1 MQAPPES
8 FPVLAF
14 IGVVIQMG
22 GALLLIALFG
32 LLRRF
37 ALQRAYFAAWG
48 AAWAA
53 VAIAIGA
60 VVVRYILMPQIIG
73 RSLDERHPVT
83 LALYFIY
90 QTCKGLALVYFVRGT
105 LMYVTGNSAAL
116 RVTRRM
122 WMAAVTFSLVSTLA
136 SGTGLNEM
144 VVWQSVLAVPAL
156 GYCAIALLRLPRP
169 RRTAGSSATG
179 ACFAALAALWLSYA
193 ITFTVLIRNQPGDFT
208 YWSLQFARLNPY
220 YDLTLDLFLG
230 YAMILAL
237 MEDAKRE
244 VDDALAELRLT
255 HDSLRR
261 AALTDSLTDSLN
273 RRAFTDGVGLEVIR
287 ATFGT
292 VVMADIDNLKRA
304 NDRYGHSIGDLLI
317 QHCAEVL
324 RRELRRP
331 YDKLYRWGGDEF
343 LLLLPAARASDVLG
357 RLRGALDTT
366 DPVSSVSSATPGLAV
381 RLQVSVGAA
390 DYSSSAELEDAI
402 ERADRAMYAE
412 KSRRKADPRLA
423 LVEDTPPTSTPA
435 VR

>member
-1 MQAPPES
+1 MQDPHES

-14 IGVVIQMG
+14 TGVVIQMG

-37 ALQRAYFAAWG
+37 ALRRAYFAAWS
-48 AAWAA
+48 AAWTAI
-53 VAIAIGA
+53 AIAIGA
-60 VVVRYILMPQIIG
+60 IVIRYILMPQIIG

-105 LMYVTGNSAAL
+105 LMYVTGNTAGIHA
-116 RVTRRM
+116 TRRL
-122 WMAAVTFSLVSTLA
+122 WIAAVTFSLVSTLM
-136 SGTGLNEM
+136 SDTGLNEM

-156 GYCAIALLRLPRP
+156 GYCAFALFQLPRP
-169 RRTAGSSATG
+169 RRTTGSTATG
-179 ACFAALAALWLSYA
+179 VCFAALAALWVSYA
-193 ITFTVLIRNQPGDFT
+193 VTFTVLIRGEPGAFT
-208 YWSLQFARLNPY
+208 GWSLQFARLNPY
-220 YDLTLDLFLG
+220 YDLTIDLLLG
-230 YAMILAL
+230 YAMILTL

-273 RRAFTDGVGLEVIR
+273 RRAFTDGVGLEMIR

-343 LLLLPAARASDVLG
+343 LLLLPAARASDVLE
-357 RLRGALDTT
+357 RLRGALEESA
-366 DPVSSVSSATPGLAV
+366 PVSSAPSGAAV

-390 DYSSSAELEDAI
+390 DYASSAELEDAI

-412 KSRRKADPRLA
+412 KSRRKSDPRLA
-423 LVEDTPPTSTPA
+423 LVEDTPPTSAPA